1 MVEICYV
8 RSLFMIKQFRMSKS
22 NFGPTF
28 FAMYFLQTALWL
40 YYTHRPTKRFSQV
53 IRKKNAI
60 HSKVK
65 ARKKITSCKLL
76 TLSHS
81 INFPAVSLDV
91 PWMKRS
97 SLWTLIW
104 MTTTSAASASWRQ
117 IQGPYLSATSALIS
131 ALKVEPLLFFVCFC
145 FLNQMLTRW
154 TDTS

>member
-1 MVEICYV
+1 MLEVCSWLNNSECPNPTLV
-8 RSLFMIKQFRMSKS
+8 PLSLQCIFCKLPFDCIT
-22 NFGPTF
+22 PTD
-28 FAMYFLQTALWL
+28 LQNVSLKW
-40 YYTHRPTKRFSQV
+40 HE
-53 IRKKNAI
+53 KKNAI

-65 ARKKITSCKLL
+65 ARKKITFCKLL